1 MISGLNSTTSAPV
14 YSVLDQRLYSTGP
27 MMVDGIQTIGAEGVQ
42 MQTLWH
48 GDVRYLFPDLNNSAG
63 ISVNVYEKKKKTGVY
78 ESKRPFRKK
87 MGI

>member
-1 MISGLNSTTSAPV
+1 
-14 YSVLDQRLYSTGP
+14 